1 MGAGLIAMRSPRRA
15 GLGLLAITL
24 AAALWAIAAIAARQL
39 FDAGVAPFQLAW
51 GRSAIAAVGL
61 GAVTLG
67 KGGFR
72 WRMDGRVLALGMS
85 LGLVTASYYVAIA
98 RISVSAAVVIQYT
111 APALVVLWTAFRNRQ
126 RPTLAVGLSV
136 LLALLGVAMVSGLG
150 NQNLQLDTIGLIA
163 AGLSALFFS
172 SYTLLSES
180 LVHQLG
186 ATGVMFRGFF
196 ISSLFW
202 LACLMPQSTSLLL
215 FQPAHLPGLLFVGI
229 AGTLVPFSL
238 MCWGI
243 QQMSAERGAIVA
255 TLEPVLA
262 AVFAWFWLNQSLSFT
277 QIVGGVLV
285 LAAVTALQS
294 QKPAN
299 F

>member
-1 MGAGLIAMRSPRRA
+1 MGLMAVRSPKRV
-15 GLGLLAITL
+15 GLGLLAITI
-24 AAALWAIAAIAARQL
+24 AAALWAIAAIVARQL
-39 FDAGVAPFQLAW
+39 FDAGVTPFQLAW

-61 GAVTLG
+61 GAVSLG
-67 KGGFR
+67 RGGFR
-72 WRMDGRVLALGMS
+72 WRIDGRVLALGLS

-98 RISVSAAVVIQYT
+98 RISVSAAVVIQYM
-111 APALVVLWTAFRNRQ
+111 APALVVLWTAFRNRK
-126 RPTLAVGLSV
+126 RPSLAVGMAV
-136 LLALLGVAMVSGLG
+136 LLALLGVAMISGLG
-150 NQNLQLDTIGLIA
+150 DQDLRLDSIGLMA

-202 LACLMPQSTSLLL
+202 LAYLVPQGPSMLL
-215 FQPAHLPGLLFVGI
+215 FQPAHFPSLLFVGI

-243 QQMSAERGAIVA
+243 QQMSAERGAIAA

-262 AVFAWFWLNQSLSFT
+262 ALFAWLWLNQSLSLT
-277 QIVGGVLV
+277 QILGSVLV
-285 LAAVTALQS
+285 LMAVTALQS
-294 QKPAN
+294 RKLTNPQI
-299 F
+299 